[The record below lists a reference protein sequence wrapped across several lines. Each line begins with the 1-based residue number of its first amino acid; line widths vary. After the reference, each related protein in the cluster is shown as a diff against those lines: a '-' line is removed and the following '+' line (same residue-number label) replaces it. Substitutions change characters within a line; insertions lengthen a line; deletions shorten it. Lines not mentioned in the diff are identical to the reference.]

1 MSARIGR
8 RSARIINGDRF
19 SRTFTLTQESTGSRG
34 SDGLWIDGIQTSTT
48 LKGSIQPSTDKERLQ
63 LPEGERAMEAI
74 TVYINTTDKDAI
86 SPIKVGSTQ
95 NDSDLITVDSLVYA
109 VRSVTPWFD
118 FGHLQAIATR
128 LEDQDG

>member
-8 RSARIINGDRF
+8 RSARILNGDRF
-19 SRTFTLTQESTGSRG
+19 SRNFTLTQQATGSRD
-34 SDGLWIDGIQTSTT
+34 SEGLWVEGAETSAT

-63 LPEGERAMEAI
+63 LPEGERASEAI

-86 SPIKVGSTQ
+86 SPIKVGTTQ
-95 NDSDLITVDSLVYA
+95 ADSDIITVDSLNYA

-118 FGHLQAIATR
+118 FGHLQAIAVR

>member
-8 RSARIINGDRF
+8 RSARILNGDRF
-19 SRTFTLTQESTGSRG
+19 SRNFTLTQESTGSRV
-34 SDGLWIDGIQTSTT
+34 DGLWVDGTQVVTT

-95 NDSDLITVDSLVYA
+95 TDSDIITVDSLDYA
-109 VRSVTPWFD
+109 VRSVSRWHD
-118 FGHLQAIATR
+118 FGHLTAIATR
-128 LEDQDG
+128 LEGQNG

>member
-8 RSARIINGDRF
+8 RSARILNGDRF
-19 SRTFTLTQESTGSRG
+19 SRNFTLTQESTGSRG
-34 SDGLWIDGIQTSTT
+34 DDGLWIDGTQTGTT

-74 TVYINTTDKDAI
+74 TVYINTTDKNAI
-86 SPIKVGSTQ
+86 SPIKVGATQ
-95 NDSDLITVDSLVYA
+95 SDSDIITVDSLNYA

-118 FGHLQAIATR
+118 FGHLKAIAVR